1 MSKTAK
7 KAKAMCDV
15 CGFVYDKKVMRLNSY
30 KMLVCPTDFE
40 GNYDLKNHPQN
51 KSADVRDDTI
61 VPNARPDIF
70 GRNIFQII
78 KYKMEK
84 ININQNTCAVQNS
97 GSSCGMPESDP

>member
-51 KSADVRDDTI
+51 KSAKVTDDTI
-61 VPNARPDIF
+61 VPNARPDNA
-70 GRNIFQII
+70 GRNLIWNLA
-78 KYKMEK
+78 
-84 ININQNTCAVQNS
+84 NITWNDI
-97 GSSCGMPESDP
+97 PEPDTRKWSTV

>member
-7 KAKAMCDV
+7 KAKAMCDT
-15 CGFVYDKKVMRLNSY
+15 CSFVYDKKVMRLNSY
-30 KMLVCPTDFE
+30 NMLICPQCFE

-70 GRNIFQII
+70 GRNITW
-78 KYKMEK
+78 ESA
-84 ININQNTCAVQNS
+84 NITWNDIPEPNTRKWGTV
-97 GSSCGMPESDP
+97 

>member
-1 MSKTAK
+1 MSKTAR

-61 VPNARPDIF
+61 VPNARPDVY
-70 GRNIFQII
+70 GRNITW
-78 KYKMEK
+78 EAA
-84 ININQNTCAVQNS
+84 NITWNDVPELNTRTWGKV
-97 GSSCGMPESDP
+97 